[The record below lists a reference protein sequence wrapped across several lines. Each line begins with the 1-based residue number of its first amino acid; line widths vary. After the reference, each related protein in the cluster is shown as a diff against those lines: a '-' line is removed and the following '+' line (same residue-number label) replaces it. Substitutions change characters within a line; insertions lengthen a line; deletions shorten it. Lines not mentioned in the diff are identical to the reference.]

1 MHHWS
6 AHGIAGRF
14 VLLDY
19 YTFAQQ
25 SPERAYDPYA
35 NHSITHADLTACA
48 AWQGIDIRPAL
59 AGGTFITPGCILLVR
74 TGFVAASRAKPAA
87 ERARLAAREGKAL
100 QFAGL
105 AQEEEMEEWLH
116 DCWFAA
122 VAGDAPS
129 FECWP
134 AKTRWFL
141 HERLL
146 ALWGVPIGEMLDLER
161 LSVRCREE
169 GRWSGF
175 FSSAVANVYGEF
187 FILGAICAWWIER
200 WKLMVSI

>member
-6 AHGIAGRF
+6 THGIAGRF

-19 YTFAQQ
+19 YTFSQLNP
-25 SPERAYDPYA
+25 SRAYDPYTA
-35 NHSITHADLTACA
+35 HSITLSDLSACA
-48 AWQGIDIRPAL
+48 AHQGIDIRPSL
-59 AGGTFITPGCILLVR
+59 SGGSFLRPGDILLVR
-74 TGFVAASRAKPAA
+74 TGFVACSRTKSAS
-87 ERARLAAREGKAL
+87 ERARLAAREGREL
-100 QFAGL
+100 EFAGL
-105 AQEEEMEEWLH
+105 AQEEAMKEWLH
-116 DCWFAA
+116 DCWFSA

-134 AKTRWFL
+134 KKQKWFL
-141 HERLL
+141 HESLL

-175 FSSAVANVYGEF
+175 FSSAVANVHGELF
-187 FILGAICAWWIER
+187 GFL
-200 WKLMVSI
+200 